1 MRFIYAR
8 YPDSNH
14 PIIIENLLE
23 FVEDGQQEAVT
34 MLIEM
39 LRDLHQEGLASRFVK
54 KLSGIRVWEL
64 KTKSRGGQKGGAR
77 VYFYPT
83 KEAEVLII
91 NAEIKIASAASPQKL
106 KEAVSMIIRYEQGLE
121 VT

>member
-1 MRFIYAR
+1 MHFIYAR
-8 YPDSNH
+8 HPDSKH

-23 FVEDGQQEAVT
+23 FVEDGQQEAVA

-77 VYFYPT
+77 VYFYLT

-91 NAEIKIASAASPQKL
+91 NAELKVASVASPQKL
-106 KEAVSMIIRYEQGLE
+106 KEAVSIIIRYEQGLN